1 MKLELTGSLTDAHGT
16 MNADE
21 LTTLVASRSP
31 SPGTPSIVPASGDR
45 DAVVDLIAVLAVG
58 GCAVPVDPQSSAE
71 DQAEL
76 ATRLGL
82 SSGYDMPDLTSTALV
97 LSSSGSNGRPKLVRH
112 SLDSTLVGVAVYRQR
127 FGITPDDVVLLAV
140 PWCHSFGLI
149 AGLLTAV
156 SSGARVVVLPR
167 ITPPAVHEAVAREN
181 ATVLLCTPLLVDLL
195 VRTASAASYRGL
207 RVAIS
212 SGSPLSA
219 SRRDAF
225 ESRFGC
231 RVVQA
236 YGSTETGVLAIE
248 SDLPCPGHLGPL
260 VDGVEARCEA
270 DGTLMVRTPGLFQG
284 YVGAPACHRRGYYDT
299 GDIAVCE
306 PDGCITLQARKR
318 TFINVGGKKVNPSR
332 VADILTAHPAVVQAR
347 VFGMDAGEE
356 QVVGAE
362 VAAEGV
368 TVAELLTHCRE
379 RLLSYEVPYT
389 VRIMRSLPTG
399 GLDKVRAD
407 A

>member
-1 MKLELTGSLTDAHGT
+1 MKLELTGSLTDALGT

-112 SLDSTLVGVAVYRQR
+112 SLDSALVGVAVYRQR

-225 ESRFGC
+225 ESRFGWQGQGVGKVGGWGC
-231 RVVQA
+231 LSWFDGGGVSLGRGRGPRRDDEWCLINPFVLGARADVIFHHDRLVA
-236 YGSTETGVLAIE
+236 PAPGPGSQEHHRPTRQ
-248 SDLPCPGHLGPL
+248 
-260 VDGVEARCEA
+260 ARCA
-270 DGTLMVRTPGLFQG
+270 
-284 YVGAPACHRRGYYDT
+284 
-299 GDIAVCE
+299 
-306 PDGCITLQARKR
+306 
-318 TFINVGGKKVNPSR
+318 S
-332 VADILTAHPAVVQAR
+332 
-347 VFGMDAGEE
+347 
-356 QVVGAE
+356 
-362 VAAEGV
+362 
-368 TVAELLTHCRE
+368 
-379 RLLSYEVPYT
+379 
-389 VRIMRSLPTG
+389 
-399 GLDKVRAD
+399 
-407 A
+407 

>member
-1 MKLELTGSLTDAHGT
+1 
-16 MNADE
+16 
-21 LTTLVASRSP
+21 
-31 SPGTPSIVPASGDR
+31 
-45 DAVVDLIAVLAVG
+45 
-58 GCAVPVDPQSSAE
+58 
-71 DQAEL
+71 
-76 ATRLGL
+76 
-82 SSGYDMPDLTSTALV
+82 
-97 LSSSGSNGRPKLVRH
+97 
-112 SLDSTLVGVAVYRQR
+112 
-127 FGITPDDVVLLAV
+127 
-140 PWCHSFGLI
+140 
-149 AGLLTAV
+149 
-156 SSGARVVVLPR
+156 
-167 ITPPAVHEAVAREN
+167 
-181 ATVLLCTPLLVDLL
+181 
-195 VRTASAASYRGL
+195 
-207 RVAIS
+207 
-212 SGSPLSA
+212 
-219 SRRDAF
+219 
-225 ESRFGC
+225 
-231 RVVQA
+231 
-236 YGSTETGVLAIE
+236 
-248 SDLPCPGHLGPL
+248 
-260 VDGVEARCEA
+260 
-270 DGTLMVRTPGLFQG
+270 MVRTPGLFQG

>member
-156 SSGARVVVLPR
+156 SSGARVVALPR
-167 ITPPAVHEAVAREN
+167 ITPPAVHEAMAREN

-195 VRTASAASYRGL
+195 VRTASTASYRGL

-212 SGSPLSA
+212 SGSPCL
-219 SRRDAF
+219 
-225 ESRFGC
+225 
-231 RVVQA
+231 
-236 YGSTETGVLAIE
+236 
-248 SDLPCPGHLGPL
+248 
-260 VDGVEARCEA
+260 
-270 DGTLMVRTPGLFQG
+270 
-284 YVGAPACHRRGYYDT
+284 
-299 GDIAVCE
+299 
-306 PDGCITLQARKR
+306 
-318 TFINVGGKKVNPSR
+318 
-332 VADILTAHPAVVQAR
+332 PAVVTRSRAGSGAGSSRLTGRRRQACLRSKAISHAR
-347 VFGMDAGEE
+347 VTWVRWRTGSKH
-356 QVVGAE
+356 VVRL
-362 VAAEGV
+362 
-368 TVAELLTHCRE
+368 TV
-379 RLLSYEVPYT
+379 P
-389 VRIMRSLPTG
+389 
-399 GLDKVRAD
+399 
-407 A
+407 